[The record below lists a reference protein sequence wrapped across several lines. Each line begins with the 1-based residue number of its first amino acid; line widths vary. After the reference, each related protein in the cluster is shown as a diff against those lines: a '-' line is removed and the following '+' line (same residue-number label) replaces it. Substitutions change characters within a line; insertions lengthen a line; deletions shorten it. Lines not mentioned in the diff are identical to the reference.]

1 MRSLNEALLEEQPD
15 KEERLGYIDI
25 GKALTPFEKKRL
37 EEDPTRPI
45 YQSAETEQKAIL
57 AYCYWELRT
66 LNRRR
71 DIPVT
76 LDNYDYDD

>member
-37 EEDPTRPI
+37 E
-45 YQSAETEQKAIL
+45 
-57 AYCYWELRT
+57 
-66 LNRRR
+66 
-71 DIPVT
+71 
-76 LDNYDYDD
+76 